1 MILNLVFLDLLRR
14 FLQDALLGYLLP
26 LLSGDTLVGGSSYD
40 TVTLALLHH
49 E

>member
-1 MILNLVFLDLLRR
+1 MILNLAFLDLLWS
-14 FLQDALLGYLLP
+14 FLQDALLGHLLP
-26 LLSGDTLVGGSSYD
+26 LLSGDTLVGGSSDD